1 MVSDKRKYATFKF
14 NDEQMADLK
23 AHVEHEAMKR
33 GAMTHREILADEHAH
48 LRTRANDPDVIE
60 DVFFAL
66 HPFITV
72 DDGIILQSTRGII
85 NAVLDTVRELN
96 RIGVRVESRVEER
109 DDGVEVI
116 VRIPKSSTN
125 E

>member
-1 MVSDKRKYATFKF
+1 
-14 NDEQMADLK
+14 MALN
-23 AHVEHEAMKR
+23 R
-33 GAMTHREILADEHAH
+33 HAAAQCSSPAPQP
-48 LRTRANDPDVIE
+48 RVNRVIR
-60 DVFFAL
+60 DNR
-66 HPFITV
+66 I
-72 DDGIILQSTRGII
+72 II